1 MDHLILYADYKT
13 PDMHSHL
20 AAHLLLAEQGKVY
33 CRIGEEKV
41 TGDAVFIASGVSHTI
56 YPQTGQMLVF
66 LFDQTG
72 LCARNLARSWLRHRA
87 YAIPDAG
94 CVRRIRERW
103 ETEKDLRELD
113 REIMEVFGLK
123 QNAAMDAR
131 IQEVLNTLHTKET
144 ITGDT
149 ISCLC
154 DTVCLSQSRLSH
166 LFKQETGIP
175 LSRYLALV
183 KMRKGFEY
191 FQEYGSITEAA
202 LRAGF
207 DSPSH
212 LAATCKRM
220 FGISFSEFMKS
231 TK

>member
-1 MDHLILYADYKT
+1 M
-13 PDMHSHL
+13 
-20 AAHLLLAEQGKVY
+20 
-33 CRIGEEKV
+33 
-41 TGDAVFIASGVSHTI
+41 
-56 YPQTGQMLVF
+56 
-66 LFDQTG
+66 
-72 LCARNLARSWLRHRA
+72 
-87 YAIPDAG
+87 
-94 CVRRIRERW
+94 
-103 ETEKDLRELD
+103 RELD

-131 IQEVLNTLHTKET
+131 IQEVLNTLHTMET

-149 ISCLC
+149 VSGLF

-202 LRAGF
+202 VYFLMERYSGE
-207 DSPSH
+207 
-212 LAATCKRM
+212 
-220 FGISFSEFMKS
+220 FGSGRKKGDCYETI
-231 TK
+231 